1 MPSYGSIGELPYM
14 AVGNDELGDELE
26 STHKCPNCHK
36 RHIVN
41 GGPLDT
47 VLCPKDNNYYVV
59 GVGGRKIADT

>member
-1 MPSYGSIGELPYM
+1 M